1 MTKSLHFIDGRLD
14 PGTGSRTGRVFN
26 PSRGEEIGQ
35 CAYADSATLGRAVA
49 AATRAGRAWASGSH
63 ASRQTVIYKFRDLLV
78 AHADRLVEIIGLE
91 NGKTLADARGE
102 LARAIEGIEFAN
114 GAPHLSKG
122 EFATNVGGGIDVFSM
137 RVPVGVVGCIAPFN
151 FPVLVP
157 VLMFTLAMA
166 VGNAVILKG
175 SEKVPT
181 AALELANLLKQAGL
195 PDGVFNVVQ
204 GDKEV
209 VDAMLEHPQIDAISF
224 VGSTGVGEYVY
235 QKGTSHNKRVMAFAG
250 AKNHMV
256 VMPDA
261 DIDAATSAFVAAGF
275 GAAGQRCMA
284 ISLAVPVGQET
295 AQQFLESVLPKVKAL
310 KVGPYD
316 DPRADFGALISTQSR
331 EAVNLAIDHC
341 QRQGGE
347 LVLDGR
353 SLAVAGSEGGYYM
366 GPSLLD
372 QVTTDM
378 DFYKE
383 EVFGPVRGIVRAA
396 TFDEAVKVCNSSV
409 YGNGAAIFTRDG
421 KAAHR
426 FMNEVDAGTIGV
438 NVPVPLPAGF
448 FSFAG
453 LRRSRFGESHLFG
466 PEAVRFFTKLK
477 TVSQR
482 WPEPAQVGDSVSLA
496 FPRAA

>member
-1 MTKSLHFIDGRLD
+1 MTTSYHLINGQLD
-14 PGTGSRTGRVFN
+14 IGSGPRNGPVFN
-26 PSRGEEIGQ
+26 PSLGTEIGT
-35 CAYADSATLGRAVA
+35 CAYADRATLDRAAKA
-49 AATRAGRAWASGSH
+49 AANAGRAWALSSH
-63 ASRQTVIYKFRDLLV
+63 AARQSVIFKFRELLL
-78 AHADRLVEIIGLE
+78 ANADRLAEVVGRE

-102 LARAIEGIEFAN
+102 IARAVEGIEFAT

-137 RVPVGVVGCIAPFN
+137 RIPVGVVGCIAPFN
-151 FPVLVP
+151 FPVLLP
-157 VLMFTLAMA
+157 VLMSTLAIA
-166 VGNAVILKG
+166 VGNAIVLKG

-181 AALELANLLKQAGL
+181 AALELARIFKEAGL

-204 GDKEV
+204 GDKET
-209 VDAMLEHPQIDAISF
+209 VDAILEHPGIEAISF
-224 VGSTGVGEYVY
+224 VGSTHVGEYVY

-261 DIDAATSAFVAAGF
+261 DLDAAASAFVAAGF

-284 ISLAVPVGQET
+284 ISLAVPVGKET
-295 AQQFLESVLPKVKAL
+295 ADRFIERVLPKVRAL
-310 KVGPYD
+310 KVGPYN
-316 DPRADFGALISTQSR
+316 DPKSDFGALISSQSR
-331 EAVNLAIDHC
+331 EAVSLAIDHC
-341 QRQGGE
+341 QRQGGK

-353 SLAVAGSEGGYYM
+353 DLQVAGHESGYYM
-366 GPSLLD
+366 GASLFD
-372 QVTTDM
+372 EVTTEM

-383 EVFGPVRGIVRAA
+383 EVFGPVRGIVRAS
-396 TFDEAVKVCNSSV
+396 TFDDAVAIANTSA

-426 FMNEVDAGTIGV
+426 FMMEVDAGTIGV
-438 NVPVPLPAGF
+438 NVPVPLPAGYF
-448 FSFAG
+448 NFAG
-453 LRRSRFGESHLFG
+453 VRRSRFGESHLFG
-466 PEAVRFFTKLK
+466 PEAVRFLTKLK

-482 WPEPAQVGDSVSLA
+482 WPDPAQGDGPMSLA